1 MTQDN
6 ARVQFAHCFSAPQGH
21 LRSVTILKS
30 VTSDVLTSVFINLW
44 YVTKLNVWNYSLLE
58 MLGESND

>member
-30 VTSDVLTSVFINLW
+30 VTSDVLTSRIYQSVVRHQIKRMEL
-44 YVTKLNVWNYSLLE
+44 
-58 MLGESND
+58 